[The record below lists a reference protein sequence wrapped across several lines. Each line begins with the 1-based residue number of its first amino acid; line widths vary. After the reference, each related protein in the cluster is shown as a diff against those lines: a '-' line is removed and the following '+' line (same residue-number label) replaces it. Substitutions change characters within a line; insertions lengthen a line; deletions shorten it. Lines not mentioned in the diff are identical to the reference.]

1 MGILIDTR
9 ALHRNEKTE
18 SKRQDGIWTRNG
30 LDAKADMIHNLDLTI
45 VKRCIMYCTSTEKV
59 VGVAVGVSH
68 TEYNTEYNLV
78 CYVENTNKS
87 NT

>member
-1 MGILIDTR
+1 
-9 ALHRNEKTE
+9 
-18 SKRQDGIWTRNG
+18 
-30 LDAKADMIHNLDLTI
+30 MIHNLDLTI